1 MSRRREA
8 NRAEAIVKGVGA
20 IILLLLLFITIQVLP
35 GILKGKEPQ
44 EMMDT
49 GMKLIFVFAFLA
61 ILVGVIALVV
71 WVKIVKGKKRD
82 NSDRGTRF
90 E

>member
-1 MSRRREA
+1 M
-8 NRAEAIVKGVGA
+8 KGVGA

-44 EMMDT
+44 EMMNT
-49 GMKLIFVFAFLA
+49 VMKIIFAFAFLA
-61 ILVGVIALVV
+61 ILVGVIALIVWV

-82 NSDRGTRF
+82 ISDRGTRF
-90 E
+90 R

>member
-1 MSRRREA
+1 
-8 NRAEAIVKGVGA
+8 VGA

>member
-1 MSRRREA
+1 M
-8 NRAEAIVKGVGA
+8 KGVGA

-44 EMMDT
+44 EMMNT
-49 GMKLIFVFAFLA
+49 VMKIIFAFAFLA
-61 ILVGVIALVV
+61 ILVGVIALIVWV

-82 NSDRGTRF
+82 ISDPGTRF
-90 E
+90 R

>member
-1 MSRRREA
+1 M
-8 NRAEAIVKGVGA
+8 KGVGA

>member
-1 MSRRREA
+1 
-8 NRAEAIVKGVGA
+8 
-20 IILLLLLFITIQVLP
+20 
-35 GILKGKEPQ
+35 
-44 EMMDT
+44 MMDT